1 MVTLNELLSIKST
14 SSKQLLGVELR
25 KNDYRLLRDLIR
37 MRKEMGVSQGT
48 LAERMGVSQPTVSAF
63 ENLEADPKLSTIRR
77 YAKELG
83 LIIHHSV
90 EVAGEEVTSDSS
102 VNFTRARWNASP
114 RMGFT
119 VTSRDLGHFLMSA
132 PREACRT
139 DFALGA

>member
-37 MRKEMGVSQGT
+37 IRKELDVSQDA
-48 LAERMGVSQPTVSAF
+48 LAVRMGVSQPTVSAF
-63 ENLEADPKLSTIRR
+63 ERLEADPKLSTIRR

-90 EVAGEEVTSDSS
+90 EVAGEAVTSDSS
-102 VNFTRARWNASP
+102 ANFTRARWNANP
-114 RMGFT
+114 RMAFT
-119 VTSRDLGHFLMSA
+119 ANSNHLGHFLMSA
-132 PREACRT
+132 PREAYRT